1 MKPQETDGYHS
12 YLLRVWQER
21 RASECLWRASLESV
35 QTGELRNFA
44 DLEALF
50 EFLRSEMTKPDTT
63 SC

>member
-1 MKPQETDGYHS
+1 MKPQETDQYRS

-21 RASECLWRASLESV
+21 RTSKCLWRASLESA

-50 EFLRSEMTKPDTT
+50 EYLRSNMTKPDST
-63 SC
+63 